1 MKELTIRGN
10 DAGQRLDKFLQK
22 AVKTL
27 PQALLYKYVRMK
39 RVKVNGK
46 RSEIAYK
53 LIEGDKVQ
61 LYINDEFF
69 QNRKENLF
77 LSAPSKIDI
86 VYEDENILLV
96 DKKSGLVVHEDES
109 GSPDTLVAR
118 IQHYLYDKGEY
129 NPAQEN
135 SFAPALCNRID
146 RNTSGIVIAAKN
158 AEALRILDEKIKL
171 REIKK
176 LYLCLTHGYF
186 EKKSGLLEGYLEKD
200 NAEKRVY
207 IHAKKQPGD
216 IEVKTSYRVLG
227 ENDSLSLVEVELI
240 TGRTHQIRAHL
251 ASIGHPLLG
260 DGKYGTNTLDSR
272 YTLTHQALCSYKTIF
287 GFELD
292 AGILNYLKGKKFEV
306 PEVWF
311 ANEFYA
317 HTLRKK

>member
-129 NPAQEN
+129 NPSQEN

-200 NAEKRVY
+200 AWR
-207 IHAKKQPGD
+207 H
-216 IEVKTSYRVLG
+216 
-227 ENDSLSLVEVELI
+227 
-240 TGRTHQIRAHL
+240 
-251 ASIGHPLLG
+251 
-260 DGKYGTNTLDSR
+260 
-272 YTLTHQALCSYKTIF
+272 
-287 GFELD
+287 
-292 AGILNYLKGKKFEV
+292 
-306 PEVWF
+306 
-311 ANEFYA
+311 
-317 HTLRKK
+317 